1 MGNSEKKVYECKCCN
16 FETTLLANWKQHIKT
31 KKHLRQG
38 KETCYKC
45 DKCNYSTFHK
55 GDYMKHINS
64 SKCKEIVSFNRR
76 DYKRCKNDYQ
86 VAVMFHNT
94 QVIKYDK
101 IDKLCD
107 KYPNNAE
114 YNKEWEKTL
123 KKKDK
128 RYEQKLK
135 LKKKLN
141 EMNKVL
147 LGLMFQKVINVRYHF
162 KMFRYNFIQRHL
174 DNFMDDYY
182 NNVELY

>member
-1 MGNSEKKVYECKCCN
+1 MGISEKKIYNCECCN
-16 FETTLLANWKQHIKT
+16 FETTLLANWKQHIKS

-38 KETCYKC
+38 KEICYKC

-64 SKCKEIVSFNRR
+64 TKCKGLVNFNKR
-76 DYKRCKNDYQ
+76 DYKRCKNDY
-86 VAVMFHNT
+86 MNMYRNHNT
-94 QVIKYDK
+94 QVVKYDK

-107 KYPNNAE
+107 KYPNNVE

-135 LKKKLN
+135 LRKKLN
-141 EMNKVL
+141 SMNKIL
-147 LGLMFQKVINVRYHF
+147 LGMMFQKVVNVNYYFRMF
-162 KMFRYNFIQRHL
+162 KYNFIQRNL
-174 DNFMDDYY
+174 DKVLIDYY
-182 NNVELY
+182 DY